1 MTAHD
6 YAQRFVADS
15 IVRQVLTERQA
26 QALEAELA
34 QLLTEFVTAERK
46 RSAGIV
52 AQERFELGNPQLIIN
67 RILYPH
73 GNGPTGQAVVPGAS
87 Q

>member
-1 MTAHD
+1 MTAQD
-6 YAQRFVADS
+6 YAQRFVQDS

-34 QLLTEFVTAERK
+34 QLLTEFVTAER
-46 RSAGIV
+46 RRCAGVV
-52 AQERFELGNPQLIIN
+52 AQERFELGNPKVIIN
-67 RILYPH
+67 RILFPH
-73 GNGPTGQAVVPGAS
+73 GNGPTGTAVVPAAP